1 MSTGSFLR
9 VEGICMGRRA
19 QCLLFPGYSLWQVTD
34 SVSRSAGGTPP
45 NLGSNT
51 DKAKF
56 SGESQKVIE
65 SFCPG

>member
-1 MSTGSFLR
+1 
-9 VEGICMGRRA
+9 MGRRA